1 MTACPSSPAGLLRGL
16 AAGSLTA
23 TLAAAAHAA
32 GGGVAPSGASS
43 AQLVLLGVAVGAL
56 SATVGSGDRFRVLLG
71 LLAAGQLFGHLLL
84 ATVGHHHDAG
94 TAHPSAV
101 VMMAAHV
108 AAVAC
113 GAALIVA
120 AEYLCA
126 AVSRAV
132 RGVAR
137 RVSTVVTATP
147 TAAPGHADQPLRSA
161 LLLAASMSHRGPP
174 VSAVRC

>member
-1 MTACPSSPAGLLRGL
+1 VTACPSSPAGLLRGL

-43 AQLVLLGVAVGAL
+43 AQLVLLGVVVGAL
-56 SATVGSGDRFRVLLG
+56 SATVGGGDRFRVLLG

-84 ATVGHHHDAG
+84 ATVGHHHAG
-94 TAHPSAV
+94 ATNPSAV
-101 VMMAAHV
+101 VMTAAHV

-132 RGVAR
+132 RAVAR
-137 RVSTVVTATP
+137 RAGTVVTATP
-147 TAAPGHADQPLRSA
+147 APAFGHADQPLRSA
-161 LLLAASMSHRGPP
+161 LQLAASVSHRGPP
-174 VSAVRC
+174 VSAVR